1 MDGSGR
7 EGGDNDEDDDESVRE
22 CLVVGVNDDDDGAK
36 AKGWYVTGSRR
47 PWATPLTM
55 SEGMS
60 GPAKSVG
67 ASRSMKK
74 PAKSG

>member
-7 EGGDNDEDDDESVRE
+7 EGGDNDEDDNESVRE
-22 CLVVGVNDDDDGAK
+22 CLVVEVNDDDGAK